1 MPNVFLLCSLQET
14 TMDWDLAIKRNSE
27 ALKDI
32 VEALFAMLGLAL
44 TDAAARL
51 PWPAYRAVLRV
62 LRPAESAQ
70 RRLIFIAAR
79 GLVVKPALPRC
90 KPAGPVKAKK
100 GLRQRAA
107 AFQLFDP
114 RTRIMLPRRRA
125 PARVSP
131 RLHIFTADNELVTL
145 WPPPRPA
152 TSSAPAALPPSDGLV
167 TAERLIRRLQALET
181 ALGDLPRQARRLA
194 RWRVRQERAPSPSF
208 KSPIRPGHPPGH
220 RRRKIHDVDD
230 LLSEC
235 HGLACYA
242 MMPDTS

>member
-1 MPNVFLLCSLQET
+1 MFLFCSLQGS
-14 TMDWDLAIKRNSE
+14 TMDWAKAIKRNSE
-27 ALKDI
+27 ALKGI
-32 VEALFAMLGLAL
+32 VEALFALLGISDL
-44 TDAAARL
+44 DVAARL

-62 LRPAESAQ
+62 LRPAESAL

-100 GLRQRAA
+100 GLPPRAA

-114 RTRIMLPRRRA
+114 RTRIMLPRRMA

-145 WPPPRPA
+145 WPPRPPA
-152 TSSAPAALPPSDGLV
+152 TSPTPAAPPSADGL
-167 TAERLIRRLQALET
+167 ANGQRLIRRLQALET

-194 RWRVRQERAPSPSF
+194 RWRMRQERAQNPSF

-220 RRRKIHDVDD
+220 RRRKVHEVDD

-242 MMPDTS
+242 MTLDTS